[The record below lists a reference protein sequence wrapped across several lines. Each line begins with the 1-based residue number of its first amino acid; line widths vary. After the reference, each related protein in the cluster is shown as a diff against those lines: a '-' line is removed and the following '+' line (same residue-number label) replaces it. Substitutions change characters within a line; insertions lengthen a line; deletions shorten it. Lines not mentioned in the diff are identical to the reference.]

1 MKKRGIFSLVLL
13 LTLSTLFA
21 AQENI
26 DLGTAYE
33 LVIAESSLAEAETNT
48 ASCVS
53 VITEKQIA
61 TYNAQSTAELVGK
74 AIGVSFN
81 SVGSLGSLQ
90 SVVIRGATSSKNL
103 IYLDGILLSSAHD
116 GTVDLSSIPVSII
129 DRIEVVKS
137 GPGNLGRT
145 NAIGGMVNIITKKGQ
160 ESETPFSLTFEN
172 GSFLPLTY
180 GTSNTHHWLSLLD
193 SQKLDLTYINDGLLA
208 SVGGLTA
215 QNSYT
220 YNDGTATAKL
230 RDNAQVYEAHGAVN
244 FTSNL
249 SDKLQFTTQNL
260 VTYKNLGVPGNLAF
274 GLTPDDYQNDLF
286 VSTSNTIELSKAS
299 STLETLTAYL
309 HYAYGQTFYHDTDYQ
324 DSTHNK
330 HKASAQL
337 EGTWDLGQSYS
348 LNTDLLYSLDYVD
361 STDAGQNKRHT
372 LSTSANG
379 SVYFMDGSLSL
390 HPSLNIAYLSDL
402 KTLSPNASLGAI
414 FTPMKNLDLK
424 ATISYAE
431 NVPSFS
437 QLYWPFMGN
446 TNLKTEKGLN
456 GELGLSGTF
465 HNLSYEGTLFGR
477 NISND
482 ISYDSSWIP
491 QNIAHSV
498 YLGTEQTLTMEL
510 TNLINFQVSYLYN
523 KSYDLS
529 GGKTFSDNVE
539 VANIRK
545 HTAKGSLFFKLD
557 RFESVFSVEYLGK
570 TSSLESAFLLNV
582 SMNMQVTETLSAYLA
597 LDNLLNTE
605 YELSSGYPMP
615 GTKIR
620 IGGKLRF

>member
-1 MKKRGIFSLVLL
+1 MKKRGIFSVLL
-13 LTLSTLFA
+13 LALSTLFA
-21 AQENI
+21 AQANT

-48 ASCVS
+48 ASSVS
-53 VITEKQIA
+53 VITEQQIA

-103 IYLDGILLSSAHD
+103 IYLDGVLLSSAHD
-116 GTVDLSSIPVSII
+116 GTVDLSSIPISII
-129 DRIEVVKS
+129 DHIEVVKS

-160 ESETPFSLTFEN
+160 KSEAPFTLTVEN
-172 GSFLPLTY
+172 GSFLPLSY

-193 SQKLDLTYINDGLLA
+193 SQKLDLTYTNDGLLA

-220 YNDGTATAKL
+220 YNDGAAL

-274 GLTPDDYQNDLF
+274 GLTPDDYQNDL
-286 VSTSNTIELSKAS
+286 VASTSNTIELSEVS

-309 HYAYGQTFYHDTDYQ
+309 HYAYGQTFYHDADYQ
-324 DSTHNK
+324 DSTHSK

-337 EGTWDLGQSYS
+337 EGTWNLGQSYT

-361 STDAGQNKRHT
+361 STDVGQNTRHT

-379 SVYFMDGSLSL
+379 SLYLMDGTLSL

-414 FTPMKNLDLK
+414 YTPMKDFDLK

-446 TNLKTEKGLN
+446 PNLKTEKGVN
-456 GELGLSGTF
+456 GEFGLSTTVRG
-465 HNLSYEGTLFGR
+465 LLYEGTMFGR
-477 NISND
+477 NIFND

-510 TNLINFQVSYLYN
+510 SKLINFQVSYLYN

-557 RFESVFSVEYLGK
+557 SFESVFSVEYLGK
-570 TSSLESAFLLNV
+570 TSSLDSAFLLNV